1 MTQKEVVLAH
11 LKSEKEI
18 TSAEAF
24 YKYGISDLPK
34 RISELRKSGY
44 KITSRKGQN
53 VNEYGTVTFNI
64 YKLEDINNGESKA
77 IS

>member
-1 MTQKEVVLAH
+1 MTQKEVVLTH
-11 LKSEKEI
+11 LKSGTEI

-34 RISELRKSGY
+34 RISELRKSDY

-64 YKLEDINNGESKA
+64 YKLEENNEQSQ
-77 IS
+77 S

>member
-1 MTQKEVVLAH
+1 MTQKEVVLTH
-11 LKSEKEI
+11 LKSGKEI

-44 KITSRKGQN
+44 KITSRKGQS

-64 YKLEDINNGESKA
+64 YKLEETTNG
-77 IS
+77 

>member
-1 MTQKEVVLAH
+1 MTQKEVVLTH
-11 LKSEKEI
+11 LKSGKEI

-34 RISELRKSGY
+34 RISELRKSDY

-64 YKLEDINNGESKA
+64 YKLENDDVRRE
-77 IS
+77 

>member
-1 MTQKEVVLAH
+1 MTQKGVVLTH
-11 LKSEKEI
+11 LKSGKEI

-24 YKYGISDLPK
+24 YRYGISDLPK

-64 YKLEDINNGESKA
+64 YKLEEGENA
-77 IS
+77 EFYR

>member
-1 MTQKEVVLAH
+1 MTQKEVVLTH
-11 LKSEKEI
+11 LKSGKEI

-64 YKLEDINNGESKA
+64 YKLEETTNG
-77 IS
+77 

>member
-1 MTQKEVVLAH
+1 MTQKEVVLTH
-11 LKSEKEI
+11 LKSGKEI

-34 RISELRKSGY
+34 RISELRKSDY
-44 KITSRKGQN
+44 KITSRKGQS

-64 YKLEDINNGESKA
+64 YKLEDINNEQSQ
-77 IS
+77 S